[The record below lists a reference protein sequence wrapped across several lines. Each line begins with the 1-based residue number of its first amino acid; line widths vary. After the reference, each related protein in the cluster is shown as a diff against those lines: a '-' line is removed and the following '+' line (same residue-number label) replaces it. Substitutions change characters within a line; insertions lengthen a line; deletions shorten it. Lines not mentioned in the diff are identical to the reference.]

1 MTTDRFNEMIQDC
14 LLASAAQPK
23 VRNAFGMRHIAVT
36 GGTGFLGSWIAETV
50 AALNDEYRLGI
61 TLDLYA
67 RNTHDWAKKYPHL
80 SGRSDIQLKS
90 QDVRSP
96 FEFARNTNFVV
107 HAAGLPNNRV
117 HASDPL
123 RVFQTTVSGIN
134 NALEAASQLDNLT
147 RFVNVSSC
155 LVAGQ
160 SNRPGSLTETETFP
174 MPCGQL
180 HTVYAEAKRAAED
193 LAAIYRSQFR
203 MPVSTIR
210 PFTFAGPYQ
219 ELDRPWALNNFLRD
233 ALTGSDIRIHGDG
246 SARRSYLYGSDAA
259 WWTLASLINGKDG
272 ATYNIGSA
280 QAVTHAELVKVISGH
295 IKLNLNVALNT
306 APQKQLKQDDL
317 YPDIAD
323 TLKYL
328 EVIQTCPLESTI
340 GKTLRW
346 FSQDVIDHEGYP
358 QSYGKRRTVA
368 ADL

>member
-1 MTTDRFNEMIQDC
+1 MTSDRFNEIRQDC
-14 LLASAAQPK
+14 LVASAEQPE
-23 VRNAFGMRHIAVT
+23 VRSAFGLQHIAVT
-36 GGTGFLGSWIAETV
+36 GGTGFLGSWMAETV
-50 AALNDEYRLGI
+50 AALNDEYRVGI

-96 FEFARNTNFVV
+96 FEFVRNTNFVV

-160 SNRPGSLTETETFP
+160 STRPGSLTETDSFP

-203 MPVSTIR
+203 MPVSTVR

-219 ELDRPWALNNFLRD
+219 ALDRPWALNNFLRD
-233 ALTGSDIRIHGDG
+233 ALTGRDIRIHSDG
-246 SARRSYLYGSDAA
+246 STRRSYLYGSDAA
-259 WWTLASLINGKDG
+259 WWTLSALINSKDG
-272 ATYNIGSA
+272 ATYNIGSS
-280 QAVTHAELVKVISGH
+280 QAVTHEALVKIIGSH
-295 IKLNLNVALNT
+295 LKSNLSVTFNT
-306 APQKQLKQDDL
+306 ESKRQTNQDNL
-317 YPDIAD
+317 YPDL
-323 TLKYL
+323 TETFRCLG
-328 EVIQTCPLESTI
+328 VNQTCSLEGAVS
-340 GKTLRW
+340 KTLHW
-346 FSQDVIDHEGYP
+346 FRMAQ
-358 QSYGKRRTVA
+358 
-368 ADL
+368 